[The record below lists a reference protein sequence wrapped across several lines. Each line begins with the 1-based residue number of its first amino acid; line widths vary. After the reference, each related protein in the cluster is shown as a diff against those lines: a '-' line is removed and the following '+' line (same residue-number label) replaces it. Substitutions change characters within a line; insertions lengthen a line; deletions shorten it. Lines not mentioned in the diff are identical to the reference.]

1 MAWMVFPRPMSS
13 ASSRRPL
20 FAMAKLK
27 ADTVRTEHGA
37 LPRASVNPPSS
48 CRVKPHGCSVWATG
62 SQETCSA
69 EREARG
75 QTGGVII
82 IKERLQTGTTRNVVE
97 GEGEALEDN

>member
-37 LPRASVNPPSS
+37 LPRASVNPSS
-48 CRVKPHGCSVWATG
+48 RHVKPHGCSVWATG

-75 QTGGVII
+75 QTRGRVII
-82 IKERLQTGTTRNVVE
+82 IKERLQTGTT
-97 GEGEALEDN
+97 